1 MDVNGID
8 LKATNILSSDISLK
22 CTDDNL
28 ISNSPKSSE
37 YIEEPLINKDSTIG
51 RNHHGVL

>member
-37 YIEEPLINKDSTIG
+37 
-51 RNHHGVL
+51 